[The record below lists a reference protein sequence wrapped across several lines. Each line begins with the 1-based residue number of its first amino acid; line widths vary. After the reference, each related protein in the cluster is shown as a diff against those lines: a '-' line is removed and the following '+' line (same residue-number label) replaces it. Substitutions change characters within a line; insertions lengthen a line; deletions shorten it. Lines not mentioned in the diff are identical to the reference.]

1 MFSIAYLYGGIKIFI
16 KKYSDLFFQKTVK
29 ILVFLPSLL
38 SLMPVGRVF
47 PCSSG
52 AVSFS
57 LHSSIVST

>member
-1 MFSIAYLYGGIKIFI
+1 MFSIAYLYGGIKII